1 MQYALDK
8 SNLLIFS
15 SLDGTVRAYDLIK
28 FKNFR
33 IMTTLKQTQLICCSV
48 DYSGEIVAAG

>member
-1 MQYALDK
+1 MQYALNK
-8 SNLLIFS
+8 SNLLISS

-28 FKNFR
+28 YKNFG
-33 IMTTLKQTQLICCSV
+33 IMTTPKQTQLICCSV